1 MGSLPED
8 VRLSAYPFGVYAYGR
23 GKKSRPFRGGFSFLP
38 FALAYCAIEEV
49 SAGSDV
55 ASLGIVVGY
64 EYVGAGC
71 ESVMMPLM
79 SVKTV

>member
-1 MGSLPED
+1 M
-8 VRLSAYPFGVYAYGR
+8 
-23 GKKSRPFRGGFSFLP
+23 
-38 FALAYCAIEEV
+38 AYCAIDEL
-49 SAGSDV
+49 SAGSEV

-71 ESVMMPLM
+71 ESVMIPLM

>member
-1 MGSLPED
+1 M
-8 VRLSAYPFGVYAYGR
+8 
-23 GKKSRPFRGGFSFLP
+23 
-38 FALAYCAIEEV
+38 AYCAIEEV